1 MTFHIALVGNPNTGK
16 TTLFNKL
23 AGTRQKVGNWAGVT
37 VDCKTGFFNS
47 VDTVNGTNTRVDMTD
62 LPGIY
67 SLDNQTGGMDE
78 VIARRFLTQ
87 DDYDVIVNVVD
98 ATNLKRNLK
107 LTQELV
113 ALGRPIVIV
122 LTMTDLARKLN
133 IMPDIDVLSKNIGVP
148 IVDGHPLSVADL
160 QGQLLGHVQALPS
173 VLDTIL
179 QGDKS
184 IKHPVPSLSTWLNN
198 VVTGRAQANNFT
210 DKIDRIV
217 LHPWLGIPIFLLAMY
232 AMFAVAIG
240 VGTLFIDP
248 IDQFAGYWFVVFPSH
263 WMAQLGAP
271 EWLIVIFANGLG
283 GGVQLVASFIP
294 VIGFLYLCLSVL
306 EDSGYMARA
315 AFIVDRIMS
324 SIGLPGQAFIPLLL
338 GFGCNVP
345 SIMATRSLTN
355 VRQRMLTMAMA
366 PFMSCGARLAVYVM
380 FVSVFFRENGG
391 VLVFGLYLLGIV
403 MAVGTAWIFRKQLFR
418 HARVSVLM
426 EMPHYHRPR
435 WSNVGLSSWHKVRGF
450 IVRAGKTIILVSAVL
465 TILNAVPSWQSTEE
479 GGKPSALAEI
489 GQVITPM
496 FAPIGMGDDN
506 WPAAVGVFTGIL
518 AKEAVV
524 GTMDT
529 LYSGIT
535 RDGSN
540 TMTSSDIE
548 YESPIS
554 NLIGSLSL
562 LGSNL
567 AGVVTTL
574 TDPLGLTSVSDAK
587 SQVIAPGNSNM
598 VALFE
603 GWKGAFSYLVFV
615 LLYTPCA
622 ATIGA
627 LMKEGGLLW
636 TSVIVAWSTSVAYV
650 TAVFSF
656 QLLTFTDHPFSASV
670 TMGLA
675 ALWLIFFIIGLKVW
689 VKPRIESNII
699 AVG

>member
-1 MTFHIALVGNPNTGK
+1 MTFHITLVGNPNTGK

-47 VDTVNGTNTRVDMTD
+47 SDQRVDMTD

-67 SLDNQTGGMDE
+67 SLNNQTGGMDE
-78 VIARRFLTQ
+78 VIARRFLTES
-87 DDYDVIVNVVD
+87 DYDVIVNVVD

-113 ALGRPIVIV
+113 ALGRPMLIV

-133 IMPDIDVLSKNIGVP
+133 VMPDLDILSKNIGVP
-148 IVDGHPLSVADL
+148 VVDGHQLSVTDL
-160 QGQLLGHVQALPS
+160 QRQLLVHFHALPTDRELAMQRS
-173 VLDTIL
+173 LSDEYSDSL
-179 QGDKS
+179 R
-184 IKHPVPSLSTWLNN
+184 VPSVALWLSN
-198 VVTGRAQANNFT
+198 VTKGRAQAKNFT
-210 DKIDRIV
+210 DRIDQIV
-217 LHPWLGIPIFLLAMY
+217 LHPWFGIPIFLFAMY

-248 IDQFAGYWFVVFPSH
+248 IDMFAGYWFVTFPSY
-263 WMAQLGAP
+263 WLAQLGIP
-271 EWLIVIFANGLG
+271 QWIIVILANGLG
-283 GGVQLVASFIP
+283 GGIQLVASFIP
-294 VIGFLYLCLSVL
+294 VIGFLYLCLSIL

-380 FVSVFFRENGG
+380 FVSVFFREYGG
-391 VLVFGLYLLGIV
+391 LLVFGLYLFGII

-418 HARVSVLM
+418 NVRVSVLM

-435 WSNVGLSSWHKVRGF
+435 WSNVGLSSWHKVRSF
-450 IVRAGKTIILVSAVL
+450 ILRAGKTIVLVSAIL
-465 TILNAVPSWQSTEE
+465 TILNSVPSWRAADE

-489 GQVITPM
+489 GQVITPV
-496 FAPIGMGDDN
+496 FSPIGMGDDN

-524 GTMDT
+524 GTMDA
-529 LYSGIT
+529 LYSNAANKP
-535 RDGSN
+535 SN
-540 TMTSSDIE
+540 IE

-554 NLIGSLSL
+554 NIVGAITL

-567 AGVVTTL
+567 AGIVTTL
-574 TDPLGLTSVSDAK
+574 TDPLGLTSVSEAK
-587 SQVIAPGNSNM
+587 GQAMTPGHRNM
-598 VALFE
+598 ISLFE

-627 LMKEGGLLW
+627 LVKEGGMLW
-636 TSVIVAWSTSVAYV
+636 SSVVVAWSTTVAYV
-650 TAVFSF
+650 AAVFSF
-656 QLLTFTDHPFSASV
+656 QLLTFGDHPVSSLV
-670 TMGLA
+670 TIGIA
-675 ALWLIFFIIGLKVW
+675 AVCLILFIIGLKIW

>member
-1 MTFHIALVGNPNTGK
+1 MSFHITLVGNPNTGK

-37 VDCKTGFFNS
+37 VDCKTGFFTS
-47 VDTVNGTNTRVDMTD
+47 ADERVDMTD

-67 SLDNQTGGMDE
+67 SLNNQTGGMDE
-78 VIARRFLTQ
+78 VIARRFLN
-87 DDYDVIVNVVD
+87 DSDYDVIVNVVD
-98 ATNLKRNLK
+98 ASNLKRNLK
-107 LTQELV
+107 LTQELI
-113 ALGRPIVIV
+113 ALGRPMVIV

-133 IMPDIDVLSKNIGVP
+133 VMPDIERLSKNIGVP
-148 IVDGHPLSVADL
+148 VVDGYQLSVSDL
-160 QGQLLGHVQALPS
+160 QARLLSCFHALPT
-173 VLDTIL
+173 VLQNIL
-179 QGDKS
+179 QKDAAPPS
-184 IKHPVPSLSTWLNN
+184 HVPSVGIWMSN
-198 VVTGRAQANNFT
+198 VVEGRAHAKNFT
-210 DKIDRIV
+210 DKIDQVV

-232 AMFAVAIG
+232 VMFAVAIG

-248 IDQFAGYWFVVFPSH
+248 IDSLAGYWFVSLPSYWMTQWGIPH
-263 WMAQLGAP
+263 WV
-271 EWLIVIFANGLG
+271 IVVLANGLG

-294 VIGFLYLCLSVL
+294 VIGFLYICLSIL

-345 SIMATRSLTN
+345 SIMATRSLIN
-355 VRQRMLTMAMA
+355 VKQRMLTMSMA

-391 VLVFGLYLLGIV
+391 ILVFGLYLLGIV

-418 HARVSVLM
+418 NARVSVLM

-435 WSNVGLSSWHKVRGF
+435 WNNIGLSSWHKVRGF
-450 IVRAGKTIILVSAVL
+450 ILRAGKTIVLVSAIL
-465 TILNAVPSWQSTEE
+465 TILNSVPSWRASDE

-489 GQVITPM
+489 GQVITPV
-496 FAPIGMGDDN
+496 FSPIGMGENN

-524 GTMDT
+524 GTMDA
-529 LYSGIT
+529 LYSNAV
-535 RDGSN
+535 N
-540 TMTSSDIE
+540 TVSAVE

-554 NLIGSLSL
+554 NAIGVVTL

-567 AGVVTTL
+567 AGIVSTL

-587 SQVIAPGNSNM
+587 SQEMTAGHRNM
-598 VALFE
+598 VSLFE

-636 TSVIVAWSTSVAYV
+636 TSVVVAWSTSVAYV
-650 TAVFSF
+650 TAVISF
-656 QLLTFTDHPFSASV
+656 QLLTFGENPLNAMMTIGIVS
-670 TMGLA
+670 
-675 ALWLIFFIIGLKVW
+675 LWLILFIIGLKIW
-689 VKPRIESNII
+689 VKPRVESHII

>member
-1 MTFHIALVGNPNTGK
+1 MTFHITLVGNPNTGK

-37 VDCKTGFFNS
+37 VDCKTGFFTS
-47 VDTVNGTNTRVDMTD
+47 SDQRVNMTD

-67 SLDNQTGGMDE
+67 SLNNQTGGMDE
-78 VIARRFLTQ
+78 VIARRFLTES
-87 DDYDVIVNVVD
+87 DYDVIVNVVD

-113 ALGRPIVIV
+113 ALGRPMLIV

-133 IMPDIDVLSKNIGVP
+133 VMPDLEILSKNIGVP
-148 IVDGHPLSVADL
+148 VVDGHQLSVTHL
-160 QGQLLGHVQALPS
+160 QSQLLAHFHALPTD
-173 VLDTIL
+173 LETTL
-179 QGDKS
+179 QKS
-184 IKHPVPSLSTWLNN
+184 TQSEYFKPSNVPSVATWLSN
-198 VVTGRAQANNFT
+198 VIIGHAQAKNFT
-210 DKIDRIV
+210 DRIDQVV
-217 LHPWLGIPIFLLAMY
+217 LHPWFGIPIFLLAMY

-248 IDQFAGYWFVVFPSH
+248 IDMFAGYWFVTFPSY
-263 WMAQLGAP
+263 
-271 EWLIVIFANGLG
+271 WLTQWGIPQWIIVILANGLG

-294 VIGFLYLCLSVL
+294 VIGFLYLCLSIL

-380 FVSVFFRENGG
+380 FVSVFFREYGG
-391 VLVFGLYLLGIV
+391 LLVFGLYLFGII

-418 HARVSVLM
+418 NVRVSVLM

-450 IVRAGKTIILVSAVL
+450 ILRAGKTIVLVSAIL
-465 TILNAVPSWQSTEE
+465 TILNSVPSWNAIDE

-489 GQVITPM
+489 GQVITPV
-496 FAPIGMGDDN
+496 FSPIGMGDNN

-524 GTMDT
+524 GTMDA
-529 LYSGIT
+529 LYSNAANEST
-535 RDGSN
+535 H
-540 TMTSSDIE
+540 TA

-554 NLIGSLSL
+554 NIVGAVTL

-567 AGVVTTL
+567 AGIVTTL
-574 TDPLGLTSVSDAK
+574 TDPLGLTSVSEAK
-587 SQVIAPGNSNM
+587 SQTMTSGHRNM
-598 VALFE
+598 VSLFE

-627 LMKEGGLLW
+627 LVKEGGMLW
-636 TSVIVAWSTSVAYV
+636 SSVVVAWSTTVAYV
-650 TAVFSF
+650 AAVFSF
-656 QLLTFTDHPFSASV
+656 QLLTFVDHPLSSLI
-670 TMGLA
+670 TIGIA
-675 ALWLIFFIIGLKVW
+675 AVCLILFIIGLKVW
-689 VKPRIESNII
+689 VKPRVESNII
-699 AVG
+699 AIG

>member
-1 MTFHIALVGNPNTGK
+1 MTFHITLVGNPNTGK

-37 VDCKTGFFNS
+37 VDCKTGFFTS
-47 VDTVNGTNTRVDMTD
+47 SEQRVDMTD

-67 SLDNQTGGMDE
+67 SLNNQTGGMDE
-78 VIARRFLTQ
+78 VIARRFLTEN
-87 DDYDVIVNVVD
+87 DYDVIVNVVD

-113 ALGRPIVIV
+113 ALGRPMVIV

-133 IMPDIDVLSKNIGVP
+133 VMPDLEVLSRNIGVP
-148 IVDGHPLSVADL
+148 VVDGHQLSVTDL
-160 QGQLLGHVQALPS
+160 QSQLLAHFHALPTDQRTTPQGDALQVASVPSVAAWLSNVTTGRVQA
-173 VLDTIL
+173 
-179 QGDKS
+179 K
-184 IKHPVPSLSTWLNN
+184 
-198 VVTGRAQANNFT
+198 NFT
-210 DKIDRIV
+210 DRIDQIV
-217 LHPWLGIPIFLLAMY
+217 LHPWFGIPIFLFAMY

-248 IDQFAGYWFVVFPSH
+248 IDTFAGYWFVTFPSY
-263 WMAQLGAP
+263 WFTQFGIP
-271 EWLIVIFANGLG
+271 QWIIVVLVNGLG
-283 GGVQLVASFIP
+283 GGIQLVASFIP
-294 VIGFLYLCLSVL
+294 VIGFLYLCLSIL

-380 FVSVFFRENGG
+380 FVSVFFREYGG
-391 VLVFGLYLLGIV
+391 LLVFGLYLFGII

-418 HARVSVLM
+418 NTRVSVLM

-435 WSNVGLSSWHKVRGF
+435 WSNVGLSSWHKVRSF
-450 IVRAGKTIILVSAVL
+450 ILRAGKTIVLVSAIL
-465 TILNAVPSWQSTEE
+465 TILNSVPSWRAADE
-479 GGKPSALAEI
+479 GGKPSTLAEI
-489 GQVITPM
+489 GQVITPV
-496 FAPIGMGDDN
+496 FSPIGMGDNN

-524 GTMDT
+524 GTMDA
-529 LYSGIT
+529 LYSNA
-535 RDGSN
+535 DNEPSN
-540 TMTSSDIE
+540 VK
-548 YESPIS
+548 YESPVD
-554 NLIGSLSL
+554 NLVGAVTL

-567 AGVVTTL
+567 AGIVTTL
-574 TDPLGLTSVSDAK
+574 TDPLGLTSVSEAK
-587 SQVIAPGNSNM
+587 SQTMTPGHRNM
-598 VALFE
+598 VSLFE

-627 LMKEGGLLW
+627 LVKEGGMLW
-636 TSVIVAWSTSVAYV
+636 SSVVIAWSTTVAYV
-650 TAVFSF
+650 AAVFSF
-656 QLLTFTDHPFSASV
+656 QFLTFGDHPLRSMI
-670 TMGLA
+670 TMGIA
-675 ALWLIFFIIGLKVW
+675 AACLILFIIGLKVC
-689 VKPRIESNII
+689 VKPRVESNII
-699 AVG
+699 AIG

>member
-1 MTFHIALVGNPNTGK
+1 MTFHTTLVGNPNTGK

-37 VDCKTGFFNS
+37 VDCKTGVFVS
-47 VDTVNGTNTRVDMTD
+47 AGERVDMTD

-67 SLDNQTGGMDE
+67 SLNNQTGGMDE
-78 VIARRFLTQ
+78 VVARRFLTES
-87 DDYDVIVNVVD
+87 DYDVIVNVVD

-113 ALGRPIVIV
+113 ALGRPMVIV

-133 IMPDIDVLSKNIGVP
+133 VMPDVERLSKNIGVP
-148 IVDGHPLSVADL
+148 VIDGYELSMADL
-160 QGQLLGHVQALPS
+160 QAKLLALFYALPTA
-173 VLDTIL
+173 LDSLLKNTASAPT
-179 QGDKS
+179 K
-184 IKHPVPSLSTWLNN
+184 VPEVSTWLHN
-198 VVTGRAQANNFT
+198 VQSGTGRVQAKNIT
-210 DKIDRIV
+210 DKIDQIV
-217 LHPWLGIPIFLLAMY
+217 LHPWFGIPIFLLAMY

-248 IDQFAGYWFVVFPSH
+248 IDSFAGYWFVTFPSY
-263 WMAQLGAP
+263 WMAQIGVP
-271 EWLIVIFANGLG
+271 HWVIVLLANGLG

-294 VIGFLYLCLSVL
+294 VIGFLYLCLSIL

-418 HARVSVLM
+418 NVRVSVLM

-450 IVRAGKTIILVSAVL
+450 ILRAGKTIVLVSAVL
-465 TILNAVPSWQSTEE
+465 TILNAVPPWQTSDDSEASSA
-479 GGKPSALAEI
+479 PSALAQI

-496 FAPIGMGDDN
+496 FSPIGMGEEN
-506 WPAAVGVFTGIL
+506 WPAAVGIFTGIL

-529 LYSGIT
+529 LYSSLNSKESGDLGGT
-535 RDGSN
+535 AAD
-540 TMTSSDIE
+540 
-548 YESPIS
+548 YESPLS
-554 NLIGSLSL
+554 NLVSVVTL

-574 TDPLGLTSVSDAK
+574 TDPLGLTSVSEAK
-587 SQVIAPGNSNM
+587 SQAMTPGHSNM
-598 VALFE
+598 IALFD

-636 TSVIVAWSTSVAYV
+636 TSVVVAWSTSVAYV

-656 QLLTFTDHPFSASV
+656 QLLTFTEHPVSASI
-670 TMGLA
+670 TIGLA
-675 ALWLIFFIIGLKVW
+675 GLWLILFIIALKKW
-689 VKPRIESNII
+689 VKPKIDNNII

>member
-1 MTFHIALVGNPNTGK
+1 MTFHISLVGNPNTGK

-37 VDCKTGFFNS
+37 VDCKTGVFIRGS
-47 VDTVNGTNTRVDMTD
+47 ERVDMTD

-67 SLDNQTGGMDE
+67 SLNNQTGGMDE
-78 VIARRFLTQ
+78 TIARRFLTQ
-87 DDYDVIVNVVD
+87 EDYDVIVNVVD

-113 ALGRPIVIV
+113 ALGRPMVIV

-133 IMPDIDVLSKNIGVP
+133 IMPDVARLSKNIGVP
-148 IVDGHPLSVADL
+148 VVDGYQQSMSELQATLLSL
-160 QGQLLGHVQALPS
+160 FHRLPTA
-173 VLDTIL
+173 LDTLL
-179 QGDKS
+179 QREAS
-184 IKHPVPSLSTWLNN
+184 QPTPVRDISVWLHQ
-198 VVTGRAQANNFT
+198 VVTGRSQAKNIT
-210 DKIDRIV
+210 DKIDQIV

-232 AMFAVAIG
+232 AMFAIAIG
-240 VGTLFIDP
+240 VGSLFIDP
-248 IDQFAGYWFVVFPSH
+248 IDTFAGYWFVTFPSY
-263 WMAQLGAP
+263 WMTQLGVP
-271 EWLIVIFANGLG
+271 DGLIVVLANGLG

-294 VIGFLYLCLSVL
+294 VIGFLYICLSIL

-355 VRQRMLTMAMA
+355 VKQRMLTMAMA

-380 FVSVFFRENGG
+380 FVSVFFRDKGG
-391 VLVFGLYLLGIV
+391 LLVFGLYLFGILV
-403 MAVGTAWIFRKQLFR
+403 AVGTAWIFRKQLFR
-418 HARVSVLM
+418 DVRVSVLM

-435 WSNVGLSSWHKVRGF
+435 WSNVGLSSWHKVRSF
-450 IVRAGKTIILVSAVL
+450 VLRAGKTIVLVSAIL
-465 TILNAVPSWQSTEE
+465 TILNAIPSWKASEE
-479 GGKPSALAEI
+479 GAKPSALAQI
-489 GQVITPM
+489 GQMMTPI
-496 FAPIGMGDDN
+496 FSPIGMGEDN
-506 WPAAVGVFTGIL
+506 WPAAVGVFTGVL

-529 LYSGIT
+529 LYTDMARADVS
-535 RDGSN
+535 SSSEN
-540 TMTSSDIE
+540 TLIE
-548 YESPIS
+548 YESPLS
-554 NLIGSLSL
+554 NLLGVVAL
-562 LGSNL
+562 LGENL
-567 AGVVTTL
+567 SGAVSTF
-574 TDPLGLTSVSDAK
+574 TDPLGLTSVTEAK
-587 SQVIAPGNSNM
+587 NQ
-598 VALFE
+598 ALTAGSYQMLVLFD

-636 TSVIVAWSTSVAYV
+636 TIVIVAWSTSVAYV
-650 TAVFSF
+650 AAVFSF
-656 QLLTFTDHPFSASV
+656 QLLTFASHPVSASL
-670 TMGLA
+670 TLGLA
-675 ALWLIFFIIGLKVW
+675 TAWLIAFIVALKVW
-689 VKPRIESNII
+689 VKPKVDKNII